1 MVQPACIAPQ
11 RPCRQKF
18 LFDCRSREP
27 AIQTA
32 PTPVFRPLHL
42 IRSQSIAF
50 HIPADGQKVVI
61 VLNRKRFESPLIK
74 MTRPSRFAIRM
85 PPLRVSQCQPAH
97 KARQL
102 IIFLRPHHQVP
113 VISHQTIRQQARS
126 GSSHCF
132 LKHRLKRD
140 EVFILR
146 GSASARSPGSAHDK
160 SNRPELIV
168 LVFPCPKH
176 TQITLA
182 CQ

>member
-11 RPCRQKF
+11 WPCRQKS
-18 LFDCRSREP
+18 LFGCRSREP

-74 MTRPSRFAIRM
+74 MTRPSRFAMRV
-85 PPLRVSQCQPAH
+85 PPLRVSQRQPAN

-102 IIFLRPHHQVP
+102 IIVLRPHHQVP
-113 VISHQTIRQQARS
+113 VISHQTIRKQPRS
-126 GSSHCF
+126 GSSHGF
-132 LKHRLKRD
+132 LKYPLKCS

-146 GSASARSPGSAHDK
+146 KDRHPRVRAVQHMINPTARS
-160 SNRPELIV
+160 
-168 LVFPCPKH
+168 
-176 TQITLA
+176 
-182 CQ
+182 